1 LTNGSASKRSKS
13 LNSEGTPVN
22 EQEKRGNDVTWNE
35 LDPPPLAFWVQHPF
49 GQYMQAFDFAHV

>member
-1 LTNGSASKRSKS
+1 VQAREKS
-13 LNSEGTPVN
+13 LNSEGTAVN

-35 LDPPPLAFWVQHPF
+35 LRSIPPLAFWVQPF